1 MKTFKQFNE
10 ESRQIAEM
18 MGYNQN
24 PLGPLTVAGKV
35 IGGTV
40 NLAKKGYNLASRVLN
55 SGPAR
60 AYYGGQAAYDTGKSI
75 ARKEPWYQSVSKG
88 LTGYFAKKTGGL
100 KRGLIGVAGQYLTP
114 GDKSQ

>member
-10 ESRQIAEM
+10 ESRVHLTEIAR
-18 MGYNQN
+18 NN
-24 PLGPLTVAGKV
+24 LGLGLGTNV
-35 IGGTV
+35 IGGTL

-75 ARKEPWYQSVSKG
+75 ARKEPWYQSVAKG
-88 LTGYFAKKTGGL
+88 MTGYFAKKHGGL
-100 KRGLIGVAGQYLTP
+100 KRGFTGLVGSQVLP
-114 GDKSQ
+114 GNKDNQ